1 MSNELNREFG
11 ELKGSFKSLESS
23 VNRLANRVESLEC
36 ALTDHRIKTA
46 SFKGSISTK
55 MALVCGSA
63 IFVLTFLGTVIAN
76 KI

>member
-1 MSNELNREFG
+1 MSNDLNREFG

-23 VNRLANRVESLEC
+23 VNRLSNRVESLEC
-36 ALTDHRIKTA
+36 SLTDHRIKTA
-46 SFKGSISTK
+46 GFKGTISTK

-63 IFVLTFLGTVIAN
+63 IFILTFLGTIIAN